1 MEWWAA
7 LLPGTKAAIITGSA
21 TIIAALLAA
30 FVVMLQI
37 GSQSRNA
44 IKQNA
49 YNEGLKLKLGIYQH
63 ILTVCE
69 GAQNAESEY
78 STFIRM
84 FENSI
89 SNYAEMQAIAL
100 SPSLPRARFPRLL
113 TVGDEF
119 SRKAIQMMMAVENY
133 EIIDPRMK
141 IFRIAIS
148 AVLHDQREAHTS
160 YISKCMAMMPVDR
173 PAPAEDTYPWTLPP
187 ANAREVLQSETDILL
202 HKISKLGDVIFDF
215 RVEMQNMLLGGLF
228 PLNAVE
234 VRIPI
239 DPENIVIKLENHAL
253 LTTYFESNTP

>member
-1 MEWWAA
+1 LIGSIMEWWAA

-89 SNYAEMQAIAL
+89 SLYADMQARGMA
-100 SPSLPRARFPRLL
+100 SSLPRARFPKLMKL
-113 TVGDEF
+113 SDDY
-119 SRKAIQMMMAVENY
+119 SHKAIQMMMAIENY
-133 EIIDPRMK
+133 EIVDPRTK

-148 AVLHDQREAHTS
+148 AVLHDVREA
-160 YISKCMAMMPVDR
+160 YGYM
-173 PAPAEDTYPWTLPP
+173 Y
-187 ANAREVLQSETDILL
+187 
-202 HKISKLGDVIFDF
+202 
-215 RVEMQNMLLGGLF
+215 QN
-228 PLNAVE
+228 VC
-234 VRIPI
+234 R
-239 DPENIVIKLENHAL
+239 
-253 LTTYFESNTP
+253 